1 MICSLSDLKNKEI
14 IDVKTGEKL
23 GFVDDVE
30 MDIESARVLALI
42 VFGRPRFFG
51 LFGREK
57 DLIIQC
63 KEIMI
68 IGEDVIL
75 ISPENLEKE
84 EYSPKNKRMYFEN
97 S

>member
-75 ISPENLEKE
+75 ISPEKLEKE
-84 EYSPKNKRMYFEN
+84 EYSPKNKHMYFEN